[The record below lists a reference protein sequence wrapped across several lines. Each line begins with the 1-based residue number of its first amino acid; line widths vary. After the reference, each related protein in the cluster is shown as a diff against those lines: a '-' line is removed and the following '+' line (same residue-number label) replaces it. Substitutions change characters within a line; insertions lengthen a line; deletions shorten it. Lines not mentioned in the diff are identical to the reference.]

1 MKCGVDT
8 AEFLQVELGDR
19 GYRIEIAPDIGS
31 SLRRVVDAALER
43 KRGVAIVTDAN
54 VVRDQAP
61 FIAQL
66 GPDLPRIEVEPG
78 ETSKSLEVYGRVL
91 DFLAEHRL
99 DRGGLV
105 IAIGG
110 GVVGDLGGFAAAS
123 YLRGIDTIQVPTSLL
138 AMVDSSV
145 GGKTGINLT
154 AGKNLVGAFHQPRH
168 VFIGTDMLAT
178 LPQRQFAAGMAEVIK
193 NGLLGNAAL
202 FEELEAGP
210 ALTASSPSLGSVVR
224 RCCADKARIVKA
236 DEREL
241 AATGGRAL
249 LNLGHTFAHAIERV
263 AGYGTY
269 LHGEA
274 VAVGLVGAAR
284 LSVDLGLLDAG
295 DVSRVETVLLKHD
308 LPIRLSRPLGTEALI
323 DAMQRDK
330 KVRAGMPRFVVL
342 KAIGEA
348 ETLAGVDVDLVA
360 KTWRQLGAEAKSPE
374 PSN

>member
-19 GYRIEIAPDIGS
+19 GYRIEIAPDIGL
-31 SLRRVVDAALER
+31 SLRRAVDAALEG

-61 FIAQL
+61 FMAQL
-66 GPDLPRIEVEPG
+66 GSDLPRIAVEPG

-168 VFIGTDMLAT
+168 VFIGTDTLAT

-210 ALTASSPSLGSVVR
+210 AMTASSPSLGSVVR

-274 VAVGLVGAAR
+274 VAVGLVGAAL

-308 LPIRLSRPLGTEALI
+308 LPIRLSGPLGTEALI

-348 ETLAGVDVDLVA
+348 ETREGVDVDLVA

>member
-19 GYRIEIAPDIGS
+19 GYRIEIAPDIGL
-31 SLRRVVDAALER
+31 SLRRAVDAALEG

-61 FIAQL
+61 FMAQL
-66 GPDLPRIEVEPG
+66 GSDLPRIAVEPG

-168 VFIGTDMLAT
+168 VFIGTDTLAT

-210 ALTASSPSLGSVVR
+210 AMTASSPSLGSVVR

-274 VAVGLVGAAR
+274 VAVGLVGAAL

-308 LPIRLSRPLGTEALI
+308 LPIRLSGPLGTEALI

-348 ETLAGVDVDLVA
+348 ETLEGVDVDLVA

>member
-1 MKCGVDT
+1 
-8 AEFLQVELGDR
+8 
-19 GYRIEIAPDIGS
+19 
-31 SLRRVVDAALER
+31 
-43 KRGVAIVTDAN
+43 VAIVTDAN
-54 VVRDQAP
+54 VARDQADLL
-61 FIAQL
+61 AHL
-66 GPDLPRIEVEPG
+66 GRDIPRIEVDPG
-78 ETSKSLEVYGRVL
+78 ETSKSLAVYGRVL
-91 DFLAEHRL
+91 DFLAEQRL

-105 IAIGG
+105 MAIGG

-123 YLRGIDTIQVPTSLL
+123 YLRGIDVIQVPTSLL

-145 GGKTGINLT
+145 GGKTGINLA
-154 AGKNLVGAFHQPRH
+154 AGKNLVGAFHQPRQ
-168 VFIGTDMLAT
+168 VFIGMDTLAT

-193 NGLLGNAAL
+193 NGLLGNASL

-210 ALTASSPSLGSVVR
+210 PLTASSPSLGSVVL

-263 AGYGTY
+263 AGYGSY

-284 LSVDLGLLDAG
+284 LSVDLGLIDAG
-295 DVSRVETVLLKHD
+295 VVSRVETVLLKHD
-308 LPIRLSRPLGTEALI
+308 LPIRLSRPLEVDALI

-348 ETLAGVDVDLVA
+348 ETLDGVDVDLVA
-360 KTWRQLGAEAKSPE
+360 KTWRQLGAEVIPQRE
-374 PSN
+374 NN